1 MKSSYKQ
8 VVGNQTLPFSVA
20 TGRKLKTVQNIFLIL
35 NNPAL
40 REEKDKDTDGKVK
53 REGKEIGKLVF
64 N

>member
-20 TGRKLKTVQNIFLIL
+20 TGNSCKKRIFSIFKS
-35 NNPAL
+35 PFSG
-40 REEKDKDTDGKVK
+40 EYKKDVRQKVK
-53 REGKEIGKLVF
+53 VKQIKK